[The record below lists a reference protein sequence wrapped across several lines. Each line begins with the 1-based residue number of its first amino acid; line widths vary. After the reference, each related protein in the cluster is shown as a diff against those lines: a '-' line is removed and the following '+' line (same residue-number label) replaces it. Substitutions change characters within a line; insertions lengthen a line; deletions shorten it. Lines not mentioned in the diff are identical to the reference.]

1 MTKKISDQDKKDWKK
16 FVNSNEKL
24 ENKDINIS
32 KKEKKLITR
41 SIDLHGYNLD
51 NANQIITNFIKN
63 CYNENINEIRVI
75 TGKGNRSK
83 NKSDPYLS
91 TDLSILKYSV
101 PDFIKNNNELMKKIK
116 LLDLD
121 SINNPNQGSFNIF
134 LKKKL

>member
-1 MTKKISDQDKKDWKK
+1 MTKKISDQDKEDWKK

-24 ENKDINIS
+24 ENKDIKIS

>member
-1 MTKKISDQDKKDWKK
+1 MIKKISDQDKKDWKK

>member
-1 MTKKISDQDKKDWKK
+1 MIKKISDQDKKDWKK

-24 ENKDINIS
+24 ENKDINIL

>member
-1 MTKKISDQDKKDWKK
+1 MIKKISDQDKKDWKK

-116 LLDLD
+116 LVH
-121 SINNPNQGSFNIF
+121 IKHF
-134 LKKKL
+134 LLAY